1 MCHCLKREALIR
13 QVYLFLR
20 VAFLLFLFSCLP
32 LSAQD
37 LHKINGFVRE
47 KATGEPIIGAQLIPV
62 IGGGATTTNVEGY
75 FQTLIEA
82 PALIVQAFGYA
93 SDTLVLSKWEDSGT
107 FTMSPYTFSTVEVRT
122 TKADVIRA
130 PGSIQP
136 KLEDLRNLPSLL
148 GEPDLLRSITVYPG
162 VSNGVEGTTG
172 LHVQGGSPD
181 QNLMLL
187 DGGTIYNSGHVFG
200 FLSVFNP
207 DLVSSAELYKGY
219 IPPSFSGRLS
229 SVLDVTTKSGQL
241 DEASYHASF
250 GLINSSFSAQGPT
263 GVLKKGSFIFGI
275 RAAHSFPL
283 TALAGIFSADENE
296 VNLLAG
302 MYDVNAKYT
311 LRGKQGAQ
319 LALSLY
325 SGSDLLR
332 TKDKNESATSVFR
345 LGYGNR
351 IASAKYTVPLS
362 SSWFARTNISFSN
375 YRSELRLLSTLEDGV
390 TNKLSSIGSI
400 GEFKLRQDFVTTHRL
415 GTIRLG
421 ILGSARNST
430 PLRLKDGDVEGEITE
445 SITSF
450 SNTKISLYAESVST
464 LGKFTVTGGV
474 NLNRYYLTGS
484 DFRYNGLEP
493 RVGLT
498 YAAAPRLRFTV
509 GFSKTLQDLHYLQGI
524 GASLPYDVW
533 LPLTEDAPAEESEN
547 YAVNATVN
555 GKHFELTIGGFY
567 RRMDQLVTS
576 RNAGFSVFNGN
587 PNDYE
592 DQLSNKGRGS
602 AYGVELFFEHK
613 IKDNKFSLSYTW
625 MRSLRE
631 FFEINGGA
639 RFPYRF
645 DRPHDLQLT
654 WQRKLSERWSLSSS
668 FTLQSG
674 ARFTTPTG
682 YAIDLTGEPVPVFQ
696 IRNNS
701 QLPIY
706 HRLDLMFSRHF
717 STSNGKKARL
727 DLGLYNAYSRANT
740 SFATIRQEFYREDF
754 FGPIDGQSIFFLKGS
769 VFRIIPTINY
779 SLKW

>member
-1 MCHCLKREALIR
+1 MYKCLKSAAFTLGGD
-13 QVYLFLR
+13 LFQQ
-20 VAFLLFLFSCLP
+20 ASFLLFLSFCSS

-37 LHKINGFVRE
+37 YRKINGFVIER
-47 KATGEPIIGAQLIPV
+47 ATGEPIIGAQLIPV
-62 IGGGATTTNVEGY
+62 TGDGATTTNVEGY
-75 FQTLIEA
+75 FQTLIDA

-93 SDTLVLSKWEDSGT
+93 SDTLVLSKWENSGT
-107 FTMSPYTFSTVEVRT
+107 FGMSSYTFSTIEVRT
-122 TKADVIRA
+122 NKADVIRA

-148 GEPDLLRSITVYPG
+148 GEPDLLRSITIYPG

-207 DLVSSAELYKGY
+207 DIVSSAELYKGY

-241 DEASYHASF
+241 DQASYHASF
-250 GLINSSFSAQGPT
+250 GLVNSSFSAQGPT
-263 GVLKKGSFIFGI
+263 GALKRGSFIFGI

-283 TALAGIFSADENE
+283 TALAGIFSAEENE
-296 VNLLAG
+296 VKLLAG

-311 LRGKQGAQ
+311 LRGKQGTQ

-332 TKDKNESATSVFR
+332 TKDENDNATSVFR
-345 LGYGNR
+345 LAYGNQ

-362 SSWFARTNISFSN
+362 ISWFARTNVSFSN
-375 YRSELRLLSTLEDGV
+375 YRSELLLRSTLEDGG
-390 TNKLSSIGSI
+390 TNELSSIGSV
-400 GEFKLRQDFVTTHRL
+400 GEFKLRQDFSTTNRL

-421 ILGSARNST
+421 VLGSARNST
-430 PLRLKDGDVEGEITE
+430 PLRLEGDDLGEEIAEPTA
-445 SITSF
+445 SF
-450 SNTKISLYAESVST
+450 KNTKISLYAESVST
-464 LGKFTVTGGV
+464 VGKFTLSGGV
-474 NLNRYYLTGS
+474 NLNRYYLNGS
-484 DFRYNGLEP
+484 DFKYNGIEP
-493 RVGLT
+493 RAGLT
-498 YAAAPRLRFTV
+498 FAATPKLRFSF
-509 GFSKTLQDLHYLQGI
+509 GFSKALQDLHYLQGI

-533 LPLTEDAPAEESEN
+533 LPVTEDTPAEESEN
-547 YAVNATVN
+547 YTANTTMN
-555 GKHFELTIGGFY
+555 GKHFDLTLGGFY
-567 RRMDQLVTS
+567 RRMNQLVTS

-592 DQLSNKGRGS
+592 DQLSNEGRGS

-613 IKDNKFSLSYTW
+613 KRDNKFSLSYTW

-631 FFEINGGA
+631 FSEINGGTQ
-639 RFPYRF
+639 FPYRF
-645 DRPHDLQLT
+645 DRPHDLQITL
-654 WQRKLSERWSLSSS
+654 QRKLSEKWSLSSS

-682 YAIDLTGEPVPVFQ
+682 YVIGITGEPVPVFQ
-696 IRNNS
+696 KRNNS
-701 QLPIY
+701 RLPIY
-706 HRLDLMFSRHF
+706 HRLDVMFSRHF
-717 STSNGKKARL
+717 STAKGKIARL

-769 VFRIIPTINY
+769 VLRIIPTINY